1 MARFKPVNQ
10 KDYRKALV
18 WIVGILK
25 KHKIKYNILGG
36 LAARAYGSKRRL
48 VDIDLSMKNSDFKK
62 LLPDIKDHIVEAPH
76 YSISKNW
83 KCYFMEFKYKGI
95 TIEVGGDKGC
105 KMFNSK
111 TKKWENMKDGLT
123 KPTIKKVLG
132 LNLPIIPKKNLISY
146 KTKLKRKVDLIDLKY
161 IK

>member
-1 MARFKPVNQ
+1 
-10 KDYRKALV
+10 
-18 WIVGILK
+18 
-25 KHKIKYNILGG
+25 
-36 LAARAYGSKRRL
+36 
-48 VDIDLSMKNSDFKK
+48 
-62 LLPDIKDHIVEAPH
+62 
-76 YSISKNW
+76 
-83 KCYFMEFKYKGI
+83 MEFKYKGI